1 MTVALHDAT
10 APASSETSPARLWLP
25 VLTAAA
31 AVTLVLLLVVL
42 ASPSAW
48 KLLGAGR
55 GFVPEALYPVSGFLL
70 VLGTTFGQAVGW
82 AAGTAVLV
90 YVLTLFGS
98 APTWPRIRLAM
109 TVVYVGLL
117 VVPLLA
123 YHVLFGRWLL
133 GLPRTGLADWLTMHH
148 PDARW
153 LLITAHPVVD
163 LSLVPLAVIFLAVLW
178 GTGDRVRQSSGLQLA
193 AALALFGTS
202 LAVALSLAIHST
214 LVHVR
219 LT

>member
-1 MTVALHDAT
+1 V
-10 APASSETSPARLWLP
+10 SSDRGPARLWLP
-25 VLTAAA
+25 LLTAAA

-55 GFVPEALYPVSGFLL
+55 GLVPEDYYPVSGFLL
-70 VLGTTFGQAVGW
+70 VLGTTFGQVVGW
-82 AAGTAVLV
+82 AGGTALLV
-90 YVLTLFGS
+90 YVLALLGTP
-98 APTWPRIRLAM
+98 PTWPRVRLAM
-109 TVVYVGLL
+109 TVVYIGLL
-117 VVPLLA
+117 IVPLLA
-123 YHVLFGRWLL
+123 YHVLFGDWLL
-133 GLPRTGLADWLTMHH
+133 GIPRAGLGDWLAVHH

-153 LLITAHPVVD
+153 LLVTAHPVVD
-163 LSLVPLAVIFLAVLW
+163 LSLVPLAVVFLAALW
-178 GTGDRVRQSSGLQLA
+178 AGGDRVRQSPVLQTVV
-193 AALALFGTS
+193 ALALFGTS